1 MATDLVTVG
10 SEVFAST
17 ARDYIAG
24 AIRKAAEGS
33 RAVTVAF
40 SGGRSPRPVYRQL
53 AQVSDVPWERVAI
66 YFADERAVAPQHPD
80 SNYRLVKEELLDR
93 ISREVAAVHRMEA
106 EQPDLHRAARE
117 YETVLPI
124 ALDLLVLGLGEDGHT
139 ASLFPHHPAV
149 AETHHRVVPVEEPGA
164 PHRRMTITPPVIR
177 AARSIIML
185 ISGRNKA
192 PALALA
198 LAKPDDVMECPARLA
213 RNGTWIADEQA
224 ADPR

>member
-1 MATDLVTVG
+1 MATDLVTVP
-10 SEVFAST
+10 SEVFVST

-33 RAVTVAF
+33 RTISVAL

-53 AQVSDVPWERVAI
+53 AQVAEVPWERVAV

-80 SNYRLVKEELLDR
+80 SNYLLVKAELLDR
-93 ISREVAAVHRMEA
+93 IPGAVAAVHRMEA

-117 YETVLPI
+117 YEAELPI

-149 AETHHRVVPVEEPGA
+149 AEARHRVVPVEGPS
-164 PHRRMTITPPVIR
+164 PQRRMTITPPVIR

-185 ISGRNKA
+185 ISGTNKA
-192 PALALA
+192 AALALA
-198 LAKPDDVMECPARLA
+198 LTKQDDVMECPARLA